1 MTNTRAPARIAS
13 FSQTIKVPVG
23 TTITLECHAVGNPTP
38 RARWLTRDR
47 PVTYSPFYEVITEGH
62 LKIHSVEPSLS
73 GNYTCSAKNLFGE
86 DEIYYHVVALKP
98 PSAPQLTIQFTTSDS
113 IKLKWEAPESGG
125 IAILGYIILFRVT
138 GETWSR
144 SELPPDQT
152 SFTLNSLKCGTQ
164 YILKM
169 SAHNKVG
176 DGQSSDEINVWTKGK
191 TPQAPDEKD
200 FLKVNMTCL
209 NMLLSSWNNGGC
221 LISHFS
227 IEYRPLGD
235 HRWTVVSS
243 DTSSL
248 DGNRDSLIFCDFKPA
263 SWYQLRI
270 AARNEAGKTSIQYN
284 FATTTV
290 DGGKC
295 QIFQTGNHFFS
306 YKRHDE
312 IENCLFIFS

>member
-1 MTNTRAPARIAS
+1 LTNTRAPARIAS

-23 TTITLECHAVGNPTP
+23 TSLLLECYAVGNPTP
-38 RARWLTRDR
+38 RALWLTRDR
-47 PVTYSPFYEVITEGH
+47 AVTHSSFYQVTAEGH
-62 LKIHSVEPSLS
+62 LKIHSVETSLS

-98 PSAPQLTIQFTTSDS
+98 PSAPQLSVQFTTADS
-113 IKLKWEAPESGG
+113 IKLKWEVGESGG
-125 IAILGYIILFRVT
+125 IAILGFIILYRVT

-144 SELPPDQT
+144 IELSPDQT
-152 SFTLNSLKCGTQ
+152 SYVLNSLKCGTQ

-176 DGQSSDEINVWTKGK
+176 DGQASEEINVWTKGK

-221 LISHFS
+221 PISHFS

-243 DTSSL
+243 DTSTL
-248 DGNRDSLIFCDFKPA
+248 DGNKDSLVFCDFKPA

-270 AARNEAGKTSIQYN
+270 SARNEAGKTSVQYN

-290 DGGKC
+290 DGGKEWTEI
-295 QIFQTGNHFFS
+295 IFIQ
-306 YKRHDE
+306 
-312 IENCLFIFS
+312 